1 MACASTPPQWAGDV
15 RVNSAFVGLCP
26 DPGNPSSQQWSEYAS
41 WGAKWVRQGFFWSE
55 VEPQRHVWHWEWTD
69 RYVRRANER
78 GLKVL
83 AVLDYSVPWF
93 QSLNDYLTYVRA
105 VVHRYRGR
113 VAGYEIWNEPNLG
126 TFWRGSRQDY
136 VKMAS
141 AALSVIGE
149 EDPGALTVV
158 GALSLVPLDWLE
170 ALQQGGLLARAD
182 FLSIHAY
189 GLNAEASL
197 QEVDQALAFLRGH
210 RDKARL
216 MITEVGYPTGGWYP
230 TAGSPSVQANRLLRF
245 YAGSAAR
252 GVEAVFWY
260 TSRDQVAS
268 RNQAWN
274 SEAFFGLQTAQ
285 GQAKPALDAYT
296 LVASI
301 LPGSRVVKVPLLNA
315 KKAQDWH
322 RLSFRK
328 DKKLYEFYLLNGDKQ
343 VLPLGPGCTVLWP
356 RHPKLTQGG
365 ILAPPWAVVVLR
377 AGP

>member
-1 MACASTPPQWAGDV
+1 M
-15 RVNSAFVGLCP
+15 RVTSAFVGLCP
-26 DPGNPSSQQWSEYAS
+26 DPGDPSQQQWSEYAS

-55 VEPQRHVWHWEWTD
+55 VEPERGVWHWKWTD
-69 RYVRRANER
+69 RYVRRAEER

-93 QSLNDYLTYVRA
+93 QNLNDYLTYVRA

-126 TFWRGSRQDY
+126 IFWRGSRQDY
-136 VKMAS
+136 VKMAT
-141 AALSVIGE
+141 AALAVISE

-158 GALSLVPLDWLE
+158 GALSLVPQDWLE
-170 ALQQGGLLARAD
+170 ALQRGGLLQRAD

-197 QEVDQALAFLRGH
+197 QEVDQALAFLRAH

-230 TAGSPSVQANRLLRF
+230 TAGSPAVQANRLLRF
-245 YAGSAAR
+245 YAGAAAR
-252 GVEAVFWY
+252 GIEAVFWY
-260 TSRDQVAS
+260 TSRDQAAS
-268 RNQAWN
+268 RDQAWN

-285 GQAKPALDAYT
+285 GQSKPALEAYT

-301 LPGSRVVKVPLLNA
+301 LPGSRVVKVPPLDE
-315 KKAQDWH
+315 KKAQRWQ
-322 RLSFRK
+322 RLSFQK
-328 DKKLYEFYLLNGDKQ
+328 DKILYEFFLLKGETR
-343 VLPLGPGCTVLWP
+343 VVPVGPGSKVLWP
-356 RHPKLTQGG
+356 VHPDLTPRG
-365 ILAPPWAVVVLR
+365 ILAPPWSVVVLKTDF
-377 AGP
+377 